1 MNFNERY
8 AKEDKKK
15 EASAAEVLGLLTPAA
30 ILAQPFI
37 TDKIN
42 ERNDKKRKQEK
53 PEEEDALEKEDQ
65 VQERRKASF
74 DERYV
79 NDDSDWRNDYFN
91 LDSDW

>member
-8 AKEDKKK
+8 AKEDGKKK
-15 EASAAEVLGLLTPAA
+15 E
-30 ILAQPFI
+30 
-37 TDKIN
+37 
-42 ERNDKKRKQEK
+42 
-53 PEEEDALEKEDQ
+53 
-65 VQERRKASF
+65 ASF